1 MVGLKVLF
9 FVFFMLLRSFSIAAS
24 ILLLEATGFAS
35 LSLTPTRVDLN
46 SSKKT
51 QSVLLMND
59 TNETVTYRLGFA
71 YRTMKPSGDTEISTP
86 EEEKLM
92 KPIEQMVLFSPK
104 QVTLQP
110 KQLQTVKFTY
120 RNVPTATLDE
130 YAAYVTFQEQDNSP
144 KIPQLS
150 DQPEDGGVAI
160 KVKALFKI
168 SIPIFVSTATASTQ
182 HTTDIAN
189 LKIDKELN
197 VLNFDI
203 NNTGKY
209 SITGRAVAKFFNGKK
224 LLGEFEQKNISLPN
238 PLKSRSIVLQY
249 DEIKFQETDATSV
262 EVTYLPP
269 EGEKSY
275 AIGKATLDLKK

>member
-1 MVGLKVLF
+1 
-9 FVFFMLLRSFSIAAS
+9 MLLRSFSIAAS

-71 YRTMKPSGDTEISTP
+71 YRTMKASGETDTATP

-189 LKIDKELN
+189 LKIGRIRKQFWKGIIIQIFTHILTIISFVRIVAIKIGFIYFKVNN
-197 VLNFDI
+197 V
-203 NNTGKY
+203 
-209 SITGRAVAKFFNGKK
+209 V
-224 LLGEFEQKNISLPN
+224 LLHICL
-238 PLKSRSIVLQY
+238 
-249 DEIKFQETDATSV
+249 
-262 EVTYLPP
+262 
-269 EGEKSY
+269 
-275 AIGKATLDLKK
+275 